1 MRTVGRY
8 LAAGDVVISSAAV
21 LTSVADTI
29 AGFTTALR
37 NGWSGVR
44 SVSLPDSARVR
55 VAAFL
60 TADSDDVGSVLGTQ
74 RAARLRALTH
84 RCALPA
90 RAAARA
96 GWEAALAAELGPA
109 ELARTAVVVG
119 GNNLALGHQAR
130 AVTRMECGDGKVLPS
145 YALTHLDTDIVG
157 VISELAGATAE
168 GYTIGGAS
176 ASGTLAL
183 IHACRLLALDAA
195 DHCLVIGALSELSTA
210 EYRALHDSGAMASG
224 AAMPPV
230 AVCRPF
236 DRQRCGFVHG
246 HGAGAVVLERQ
257 STALRRGVR
266 PWAAVIGYA
275 QQLDGK
281 RGTAPQPA
289 SQAETITAA
298 LRSAG
303 LSPSEVDYVNAHATG
318 SVLGDRSEAEALA
331 SVFGGARP
339 LVNATKELTGHC
351 LAGSGLIEAVATA
364 IQLREGFCHP
374 NPNLTEPAD
383 PRLAYAGPKAVD
395 VPLSAAI
402 STSFAFSGINAAM
415 VITTLAGT

>member
-1 MRTVGRY
+1 MHTVRSLPVGSS
-8 LAAGDVVISSAAV
+8 VVISSAAV

-44 SVSLPDSARVR
+44 GASLPAAAKVR

-60 TADSDDVGSVLGTQ
+60 SADRDDVGSVLGAQ
-74 RAARLRALTH
+74 RAARLRAVTN

-90 RAAARA
+90 RVAARA
-96 GWEAALAAELGPA
+96 GWEAVLAAKLSPA

-130 AVTRMECGDGKVLPS
+130 AATTMECGDGRVLPS
-145 YALTHLDTDIVG
+145 YALTHLDTDVVG
-157 VISELAGATAE
+157 VVSELSGATAE
-168 GYTIGGAS
+168 GYTIGGGS

-183 IHACRLLALDAA
+183 IHACRLLALDAV

-210 EYRALHDSGAMASG
+210 EYRALHDTGAMASG
-224 AAMPPV
+224 AGMPPA

-236 DRQRCGFVHG
+236 DRHRGGFVHG
-246 HGAGAVVLERQ
+246 HGAAAVVLERPG
-257 STALRRGVR
+257 TARRRGVL
-266 PWAAVIGYA
+266 PWAAVTGYA
-275 QQLDGK
+275 QRLDGN

-303 LSPSEVDYVNAHATG
+303 LSPGEVDYVNAHATG
-318 SVLGDRSEAEALA
+318 SVLGDQSEAEALA

-351 LAGSGLIEAVATA
+351 LAGSGVIEVVATA
-364 IQLREGFCHP
+364 VQLREGFCHP
-374 NPNLTEPAD
+374 NPNLAEPAD
-383 PRLAYAGPKAVD
+383 PRLAYPGPKAVD
-395 VPLSAAI
+395 VPLRAAV

-415 VITTLAGT
+415 VITAPAST